1 MTPLLLFLLGCAV
14 TYLGTVSAA
23 FNALMRLSLR
33 IHAERTDRDDALG
46 RYLEDPRRLFIP
58 ARLLISVLI
67 ILTAALLARVTGL
80 EARGFPI
87 LVLSIIGIVLV
98 CEHLIPLIIVRNDPE
113 RALDIL
119 LPSFDAFA
127 SMLRPL
133 TSVLL
138 RIGASRARRNQSG
151 VLRVNQSGVRANA
164 PQPAPAPV
172 TTATEAPPVEPAP
185 EVAEAAQDAADAAD
199 AAAQEGQARELL
211 RNLAD
216 FRETM
221 VREVMTPRPDIVAIE
236 SSATLDQLQTLF
248 REQQY
253 SRIPVFKDTLDN
265 VQGFVN
271 VKDLLLKPGAT
282 LTAPV
287 TSYVRPAHFV
297 PETKRV
303 PDLLA
308 ELQRKR
314 IQSAIVVDEY
324 GGTAGLVT
332 VEDLLEEIVGEI
344 RDEYDVEV
352 ERIVDEGNG
361 AFLFSGSVHV
371 EEMANL
377 LKVNIE
383 GHGFETV
390 GGFLLSRLGRVP
402 AVGEHLEIDGL
413 GVEIVETEQRRITR
427 VRMSRLEPIPTPEN
441 VENA

>member
-58 ARLLISVLI
+58 ARLLISA
-67 ILTAALLARVTGL
+67 LTIFAAALLARVTGVDS
-80 EARGFPI
+80 RGFPL
-87 LVLSIIGIVLV
+87 LVLSIIAVV
-98 CEHLIPLIIVRNDPE
+98 VACEHLIPLIIVRHDPE
-113 RALDIL
+113 RVLDVL
-119 LPSFDAFA
+119 LPSFDAIA
-127 SMLRPL
+127 RILRPV
-133 TSVLL
+133 TSGLL
-138 RIGASRARRNQSG
+138 RLGTSRHRRNQSG
-151 VLRVNQSGVRANA
+151 VLRVNAA
-164 PQPAPAPV
+164 PPPPVPTKEISAVAAP
-172 TTATEAPPVEPAP
+172 TTEASEQVEAG
-185 EVAEAAQDAADAAD
+185 QDGD
-199 AAAQEGQARELL
+199 ARELL

-236 SSATLDQLQTLF
+236 STATLEQLQTLF

-253 SRIPVFKDTLDN
+253 SRIVVFKETLDN
-265 VQGFVN
+265 VLGFVN
-271 VKDLLLKPGAT
+271 AKDLLLLKPGT
-282 LTAPV
+282 PMSAPI
-287 TSYVRPAHFV
+287 TPYVRPAHFV

-303 PDLLA
+303 PDLLK
-308 ELQRKR
+308 EFQRKR
-314 IQSAIVVDEY
+314 FQSAIVVDEY

-352 ERIVDEGNG
+352 ERIVDEGSG
-361 AFLFSGSVHV
+361 KFLFSGSVHV

-402 AVGEHLEIDGL
+402 AVGEHMEVDGL
-413 GVEIVETEQRRITR
+413 DVEIVETEQRRITR
-427 VRMSRLEPIPTPEN
+427 VRMSRLEPVTTSDAAQAE
-441 VENA
+441 